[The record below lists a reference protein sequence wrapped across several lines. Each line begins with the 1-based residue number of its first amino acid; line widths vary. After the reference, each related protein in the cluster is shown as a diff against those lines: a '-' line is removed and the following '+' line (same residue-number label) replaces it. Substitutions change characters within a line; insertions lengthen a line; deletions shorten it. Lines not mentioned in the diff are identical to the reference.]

1 MAVIFPGWLENA
13 GTVHTA
19 AQLRS
24 YLGTMLRVPN
34 GTFIPTG
41 GVHPTIANKLVVAQ
55 TVTPS
60 MAVTVASGA
69 AVIPG
74 TEATVQGAYWAIND
88 AEVTLPITTAHAS
101 LPRIDIVQI
110 RVRDSFYSGVNN
122 DALLD
127 VKAGIPAASPVVPTP
142 DQNTI
147 VLAQVAVGAGV
158 TSITDANITDTRT
171 YLRPDGPEMVVYTS
185 SGTFVKANYPWARR
199 VKVRVQ
205 GGGGGGGGAVATGV
219 GTTTVGGGGGG
230 GGYTEKWINISTL
243 AASETITVGG
253 GGAGGTGTVGGT
265 SGSQGGT
272 STFGAHCSASAGT
285 GGEGNAS
292 AATAYTHIAGGTGG
306 AGQGGDL
313 NIEGGDG
320 ASGARADG
328 RIFTFGYGGGSVLG
342 GQRRVDG
349 TDSGADGLVGHSY
362 GGGGSGGNNADNQAT
377 GKAGGNGAPGVV
389 IVEVY

>member
-185 SGTFVKANYPWARR
+185 SGTFVKANYPWASR

-205 GGGGGGGGAVATGV
+205 AGGGGGGGAGASGA
-219 GTTTVGGGGGG
+219 TTTSCGSGGGG
-230 GGYTEKWINISTL
+230 GGYAEKWIDISAL
-243 AASETITVGG
+243 AASETVTVGL
-253 GGAGGTGTVGGT
+253 GGAGGVDTGGTGGNGGT
-265 SGSQGGT
+265 SS
-272 STFGAHCSASAGT
+272 FGAHCSAGGGN
-285 GGEGNAS
+285 GGEGSS
-292 AATAYTHIAGGTGG
+292 AGSNQSHFNSGAGGVGV
-306 AGQGGDL
+306 GGDL
-313 NIEGGDG
+313 NV
-320 ASGARADG
+320 RADDG
-328 RIFTFGYGGGSVLG
+328 GSSSRGNGFNFSLGWGGGSPLSGTRHSDAADLG
-342 GQRRVDG
+342 
-349 TDSGADGLVGHSY
+349 AVGFTGNLR
-362 GGGGSGGNNADNQAT
+362 GGGGSGGHNSTNQAT
-377 GKAGGNGAPGVV
+377 GKVGGDGAPGVV